1 MEHHAPDPVSLQDL
15 LSLEVKWGYR
25 DLPYPDRIWLHRKGK
40 PGHAEEEP
48 LAHELR
54 CFPNTPQV
62 SGSVGTGSARSAIR
76 NCAGQ
81 LAASGQMLSKH
92 P

>member
-1 MEHHAPDPVSLQDL
+1 MPNPVSLQDL

-40 PGHAEEEP
+40 PGHAGEEP

-62 SGSVGTGSARSAIR
+62 SGRGGHGSAGSAGR
-76 NCAGQ
+76 GCAG
-81 LAASGQMLSKH
+81 
-92 P
+92 

>member
-1 MEHHAPDPVSLQDL
+1 MPTPVPLQDL

-40 PGHAEEEP
+40 PGHEEEEP

-62 SGSVGTGSARSAIR
+62 SSRAGTTSGRTTSRG
-76 NCAGQ
+76 CAG
-81 LAASGQMLSKH
+81 
-92 P
+92 